1 MTLDCLFFKVCQVEC
16 SDSQYEFQRCTQL
29 QNRICK
35 GETIPILKKNKYY
48 LKNTQ
53 MLNMPKILFELYT
66 VMCKVLIYGWDI
78 IQYKILW
85 FLNDYS
91 ETRIEAPIC
100 Q

>member
-1 MTLDCLFFKVCQVEC
+1 
-16 SDSQYEFQRCTQL
+16 
-29 QNRICK
+29 
-35 GETIPILKKNKYY
+35 
-48 LKNTQ
+48 

-66 VMCKVLIYGWDI
+66 VMFKVLIYGWDI